1 MMNHVKTCGRRVLA
15 AAFVVMV
22 AGVLLAPVGTAVA
35 QTDPF
40 LELLRKD
47 IQADKVML
55 LTAALG
61 LTEEQDA
68 KFWPLY
74 REYEVE
80 LAKLGDARIALIK
93 DYAQSY
99 DTMTE
104 EKAAA
109 LAKESFK
116 LQGARLKL
124 LQKTHGKVAKEIGP
138 ILATRFA
145 QVENQLLLLID
156 FQVASELPLIRE

>member
-1 MMNHVKTCGRRVLA
+1 MINRLSNVERRILTATLVLVLGVAFLLPAGNA
-15 AAFVVMV
+15 A
-22 AGVLLAPVGTAVA
+22 A

-40 LELLRKD
+40 LELVRKD
-47 IQADKVML
+47 LQADKVML
-55 LTAALG
+55 LTASLG
-61 LTEEQDA
+61 LTEEQSE

-74 REYEVE
+74 RDYEVE

-93 DYAQSY
+93 DYAANY

-116 LQGARLKL
+116 LQGDRLKL
-124 LQKTHGKVAKEIGP
+124 LQKTHQKVAKEVGP
-138 ILATRFA
+138 IMAARFA

-156 FQVASELPLIRE
+156 FQIASEMPLIK